1 MSKIAVS
8 DIKSK
13 PHQLDRIIQYLKSHK
28 TITSGEAFYQLGI
41 SYLPVVI
48 RDLKRSGKRV
58 FAKMECGKNRY
69 GDKCTF
75 KRYALK
81 KINDLYKAV

>member
-1 MSKIAVS
+1 MKLAPSE
-8 DIKSK
+8 IKSK
-13 PHQLDRIIQYLKSHK
+13 PKQMDRTIQYLKDNE
-28 TITSGEAFYQLGI
+28 TITSGDAFYKLGI

-58 FAKMECGKNRY
+58 FAKVETSKNRY

-81 KINDLYKAV
+81 KINNLYRAV

>member
-1 MSKIAVS
+1 MKIS
-8 DIKSK
+8 INQIKSK
-13 PHQLDRIIQYLKSHK
+13 PHQVDRTIQYLKKNK

-58 FAKMECGKNRY
+58 FAKVESGKNRY
-69 GDKCTF
+69 GDKCTS

-81 KINDLYKAV
+81 KIDALYKAV